1 MFNLGQITLILFN
14 LIFLFFIPLALV
26 GVKVL
31 VLRYFEFSYS
41 KKTLIH
47 YFVMYLI
54 MTLIVLI
61 TTLFLE
67 QSMGLKQV
75 VTLIHLPLLLIAI
88 VYEMVV
94 IHKIEFEYEPKGPFS
109 FMMVITHV
117 ADAMVLSAAVGL
129 YVILVV
135 LIASLFSIAN

>member
-14 LIFLFFIPLALV
+14 LIFLFFIPLALL

-61 TTLFLE
+61 TTLFLA
-67 QSMGLKQV
+67 QSMGLREV
-75 VTLIHLPLLLIAI
+75 ITLIHLPLILIAI

-94 IHKIEFEYEPKGPFS
+94 IHKIEFEYEPKGSFS
-109 FMMVITHV
+109 FMMVITYV
-117 ADAMVLSAAVGL
+117 ADGMVLSAAVGL
-129 YVILVV
+129 YLVLLV